1 MELKNTDYEVDQRVA
16 TIWLDRPHRMNAWTG
31 RLHTEYR
38 YLLNRA
44 NEDSGVGAIVVTGR
58 GKGFCVGGDS
68 QALTGH
74 SERGSYDAGTPEDI
88 AKPGYGVN
96 ANFNAA
102 FAYHFGLT
110 KPVIAAINGPAA
122 GIGLAL
128 ACFADVR
135 FAIPGIKFTTAHG
148 KLNLPAE
155 YGLSWMLPRIVGL
168 GRAND
173 LLLTSRVFMSD
184 EAEQIGFV
192 NQLYSPE
199 TLVAE
204 SQAYA
209 KNLIETVSPESLRQT
224 RWQVYQDLHGSVAA
238 SVDTSE
244 QLLEAMMRDDD
255 YREGVKAFLE
265 KRKPQWPSLIE
276 GE

>member
-1 MELKNTDYEVDQRVA
+1 MELKNTDYEIDQRVA

-88 AKPGYGVN
+88 AKPGYCVN

-224 RWQVYQDLHGSVAA
+224 RWQVYQHLHGSVAA

>member
-1 MELKNTDYEVDQRVA
+1 LELKNTDYEVDQRVA
-16 TIWLDRPHRMNAWTG
+16 TTWLDRPHRMNAWTG